1 MDDKPQKLLDLE
13 AGIYKKIVVT
23 GRLSPQTYKIMRSH
37 MVELGI
43 YKESDYIAM
52 SVTLMNQNKSG
63 NKI

>member
-23 GRLSPQTYKIMRSH
+23 GRLSPHTYKAMRAH
-37 MVELGI
+37 MAQLGI

>member
-1 MDDKPQKLLDLE
+1 MSIKPKKLLDLE
-13 AGIYKKIVVT
+13 AGEYKMITVT
-23 GRLSPQTYKIMRSH
+23 GRLSPQTYKIMYEH